1 MFVAH
6 RISGVKNS
14 MGDIPDISVSSDQFG
29 KIKQNY
35 LVSQSVLNKYKIPSK
50 IYN

>member
-35 LVSQSVLNKYKIPSK
+35 LASQSVLNKYKIPSK